1 MICPSTQEL
10 GRGALKPLSSVSLN
24 YFHSTSLAPWYSMT
38 PPASRLKLKTSK
50 IWQQLIFL
58 LFYTPLSTSKE
69 DLLKYSHLLMILQLF
84 YYLPLLCISVSQ
96 KCPLSINT
104 QFQGCLFPWKH
115 TVHLLPIFTPLNS
128 FSTEI
133 SQLFVYFL
141 MTFKILPYKLVYCFL
156 LYLIQFFKGK
166 SSPCQSKS
174 SLTKQSTLP
183 MVGIA

>member
-96 KCPLSINT
+96 KCPPIHQHPVSRLPFPMKTYCALTPYFYSIKFFLHWN
-104 QFQGCLFPWKH
+104 
-115 TVHLLPIFTPLNS
+115 LPVIC
-128 FSTEI
+128 
-133 SQLFVYFL
+133 
-141 MTFKILPYKLVYCFL
+141 ILPYD
-156 LYLIQFFKGK
+156 I
-166 SSPCQSKS
+166 
-174 SLTKQSTLP
+174 
-183 MVGIA
+183 

>member
-58 LFYTPLSTSKE
+58 LFYIPLSTSKE

-84 YYLPLLCISVSQ
+84 YSLSSSSLHFGKSKMSLIHQHPVSKLPFPMKTYCALT
-96 KCPLSINT
+96 PYFYSIKFFLHWN
-104 QFQGCLFPWKH
+104 
-115 TVHLLPIFTPLNS
+115 LPVIC
-128 FSTEI
+128 
-133 SQLFVYFL
+133 
-141 MTFKILPYKLVYCFL
+141 ILPYD
-156 LYLIQFFKGK
+156 I
-166 SSPCQSKS
+166 
-174 SLTKQSTLP
+174 
-183 MVGIA
+183 